1 MKVKE
6 LILELIH
13 YHPDTELY
21 FWNEETS
28 DNHWGCEINED
39 DVNGTDLV
47 IVPTIEE
54 VA

>member
-28 DNHWGCEINED
+28 DNHWGCEIKIDSANGKDLSIFTTVENER
-39 DVNGTDLV
+39 
-47 IVPTIEE
+47 
-54 VA
+54 